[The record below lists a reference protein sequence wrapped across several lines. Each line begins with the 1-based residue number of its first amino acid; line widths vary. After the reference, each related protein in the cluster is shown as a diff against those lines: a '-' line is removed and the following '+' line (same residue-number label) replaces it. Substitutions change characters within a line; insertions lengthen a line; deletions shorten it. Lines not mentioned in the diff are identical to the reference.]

1 MIIEMITDIFFGLVN
16 LVISL
21 IPDISI
27 SGDILGGFSALAS
40 FTGYISD
47 VVNIPIILSCI
58 SLTILI
64 DNASFIIK
72 IFNFIIRKIPG
83 VS

>member
-1 MIIEMITDIFFGLVN
+1 MIVEMISDIFFGLVN
-16 LVISL
+16 LVVGL

-27 SGDILGGFSALAS
+27 SGDIMGGFSALAS
-40 FTGYISD
+40 FTGYVSD
-47 VVNIPIILSCI
+47 ILNIPIILSCI
-58 SLTILI
+58 SITILI
-64 DNASFIIK
+64 DNASFIVK